1 MRRRRVKSILT
12 LAGCMLFS
20 ATGGWLIGLDHG
32 YDTGVKVTHAE
43 YQSLIKT
50 AQAEGLR
57 SFRVEGLPA
66 RIVPDRV
73 TVEIAGA
80 GSDSLIK

>member
-1 MRRRRVKSILT
+1 MRRTRFFLA
-12 LAGCMLFS
+12 LAGCTLFS
-20 ATGGWLIGLDHG
+20 AMGGWLLGLDHG
-32 YDTGVKVTHAE
+32 YDTGCKVTHLE

>member
-1 MRRRRVKSILT
+1 MRRTKFILA
-12 LAGCMLFS
+12 LAGSILFS
-20 ATGGWLIGLDHG
+20 ATGGLLIGLDQG
-32 YDTGVKVTHAE
+32 YDTGCKVTHLE